1 MRATIHS
8 ASEQRKKLN
17 FGASDRVSV
26 FLNGEVLFT
35 GDNTYRSRS
44 LRYLGVMTI
53 DNDALFLPLQQGEN
67 ELIFA
72 VSEAFGGWGVTARL
86 NDLAGIELPTGGS

>member
-1 MRATIHS
+1 MSRYHGITVSRYHGITVFRPHPS
-8 ASEQRKKLN
+8 AL
-17 FGASDRVSV
+17 AAAP
-26 FLNGEVLFT
+26 
-35 GDNTYRSRS
+35 RS

-53 DNDALFLPLQQGEN
+53 DNDALFLPLKQGEN

-86 NDLAGIELPTGGS
+86 EDLAGIRLEY